1 MLLRLAAA
9 IVIAAPLCLGAA
21 LAKEQAKTPPAAA
34 KTAPSAAKASPPP
47 AAAKSPAKPNFEM
60 REPAGGATPGKQ
72 RQKACIAEW
81 RALSAPE
88 KTAQGPGWPQFY
100 SKCVKRLKGAQKE

>member
-9 IVIAAPLCLGAA
+9 ITIAAPLCLGAA
-21 LAKEQAKTPPAAA
+21 IAKEQAKTPSATKPA
-34 KTAPSAAKASPPP
+34 PPAAKASPPP
-47 AAAKSPAKPNFEM
+47 AAAKSPAKPTFET

>member
-9 IVIAAPLCLGAA
+9 CVLAAPFCLGAAA
-21 LAKEQAKTPPAAA
+21 LAKEPAKPAPAAA
-34 KTAPSAAKASPPP
+34 KPAPAAKASPPNP
-47 AAAKSPAKPNFEM
+47 VKPPAKPSIEA

-81 RALSAPE
+81 RALSAAE
-88 KTAQGPGWPQFY
+88 KTAQGPAWPQFY
-100 SKCVKRLKGAQKE
+100 SKCVKRLKGTQKD